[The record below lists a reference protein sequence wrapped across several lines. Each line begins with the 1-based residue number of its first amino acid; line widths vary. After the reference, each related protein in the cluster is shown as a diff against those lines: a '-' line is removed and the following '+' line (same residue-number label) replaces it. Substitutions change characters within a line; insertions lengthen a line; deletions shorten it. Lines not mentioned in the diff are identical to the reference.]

1 MLTILKRFLSLH
13 KIKVMKIFT
22 IVVTVIAI
30 ALIGYNITQINFDF
44 PFKGQSVVALITIF
58 AALCAI
64 ALLQI
69 LRLSKKV
76 DQKLKRNS

>member
-1 MLTILKRFLSLH
+1 
-13 KIKVMKIFT
+13 MKLFT
-22 IVVTVIAI
+22 IIFTVIAI
-30 ALIGYNITQINFDF
+30 ALIGFNITQINLEN
-44 PFKGQSVVALITIF
+44 PFEGESVVALITIF